1 MIKAHLRKKKL
12 KTGKLSLYIEY
23 YKGFKTLSN
32 GKIKHLRDYEYLQL
46 YLIESPKSADEKKK
60 NKEQLELAEKILS
73 IRRAEIYQGK
83 FKIQNNHKGK
93 TTFLDFFEQKKE
105 ERYETKGNYDNWDA
119 AQKHLEK
126 YCPQHTTF
134 NDVDIDF
141 IKGFKRHLDTIA
153 VTKGKKKLSQNTK
166 HTYFNKFK
174 ACLNAAFDEGY
185 LKENLIKKVKGFS
198 MGESTRE
205 YLTSDELQQLSQTP
219 CPIPLLKRAFL
230 FSALTGIR
238 WSDVNKLKWSEV
250 REEGMDGDGNLIF
263 RVVFQQKKTEGVEY
277 LYISKQARELL
288 GERHDQKERVFRGL
302 RYSAHMNLQL
312 LRWCMFAG
320 ITKHITFHSARHT
333 NAVLLLEN
341 GADIY
346 TVSKRLGHKEIRTTE
361 IYAKIIDKKMKEA
374 ANLIPKLELE
384 LDEIS

>member
-1 MIKAHLRKKKL
+1 MIKAHLRRKKL

-23 YKGFKTLSN
+23 YNGIQTLAN

-46 YLIESPKSADEKKK
+46 YLIQVPKNADEKKK
-60 NKEQLELAEKILS
+60 NKELLELAEQILA
-73 IRRAEIYQGK
+73 IRQAEIYQGK
-83 FKIQNNHKGK
+83 FKIQSNHIGK
-93 TTFLDFFEQKKE
+93 TTFLDFYKQKKE
-105 ERYETKGNYDNWDA
+105 ERYQTKENYDNWDA
-119 AQKHLEK
+119 AQKHLEQ
-126 YCPQHTTF
+126 YCPAHISF
-134 NDVDIDF
+134 NDVDVDF
-141 IKGFKRHLDTIA
+141 IKGYKKYLDTVA
-153 VTKGKKKLSQNTK
+153 VTQSRKKLSQNTK

-174 ACLNAAFDEGY
+174 ACLNAAFEEGY
-185 LKENLIKKVKGFS
+185 LKENLMKKVKGFS

-205 YLTSDELQQLSQTP
+205 YLTSDELQKLSKTD
-219 CPIPLLKRAFL
+219 CALPLLKRAFL
-230 FSALTGIR
+230 FSTLSGIR
-238 WSDVNKLKWSEV
+238 WSDINKLKWSEV
-250 REEGMDGDGNLIF
+250 REEGRDDTGNEIF
-263 RVVFQQKKTEGVEY
+263 RIVFQQKKTDGVEY
-277 LYISKQARELL
+277 LYISEQARRLL
-288 GERHDQKERVFRGL
+288 GEQKDPKDRVFKGL

-374 ANLIPKLELE
+374 ANLIPKLEL
-384 LDEIS
+384 DGV

>member
-1 MIKAHLRKKKL
+1 MKVHLRKKKL
-12 KTGKLSLYIEY
+12 KSGKTSLYIEY
-23 YKGFKTLSN
+23 YKGHTTNSK
-32 GKIKHLRDYEYLQL
+32 GKVVPLRDFEYLEL
-46 YLIESPKSADEKKK
+46 YLITSPETAAEQRK
-60 NKEQLELAEKILS
+60 NKEQLELAQQILA
-73 IRRAEIYQGK
+73 IRKAEVYQGK

-93 TTFLDFFEQKKE
+93 VSFLDFYEQKKE
-105 ERYETKGNYDNWDA
+105 ERYQTKGNYDNWDA
-119 AQKHLEK
+119 AQKHLER
-126 YCPQHTTF
+126 YCPKHMTF
-134 NDVDIDF
+134 NEVDVEF
-141 IKGFKRHLDTIA
+141 IKGFKKYLDTVA
-153 VTKGKKKLSQNTK
+153 VTKSQKKLSQNTK

-205 YLTSDELQQLSQTP
+205 YLTYDELQRLSQTL
-219 CPIPLLKRAFL
+219 CKIPLLKRAFI

-250 REEGMDGDGNLIF
+250 RDEGMDDSGNPTF
-263 RVVFQQKKTEGVEY
+263 RIVFQQKKTEGVEY
-277 LYISKQARELL
+277 LYISQQARDLL
-288 GERHDQKERVFRGL
+288 GERKDSKQRVFKGL

-312 LRWCMFAG
+312 LRWCMAAG

-374 ANLIPKLELE
+374 AYLVPNLNIE
-384 LDEIS
+384 

>member
-12 KTGKLSLYIEY
+12 KTGKQSLYIEY
-23 YKGFKTLSN
+23 YKGTQTLAN
-32 GKIKHLRDYEYLQL
+32 GKIKHLREYEYLQL
-46 YLIESPKSADEKKK
+46 YLIQNPKSADEKKK
-60 NKEQLELAEKILS
+60 NKEQLELAKQILA
-73 IRRAEIYQGK
+73 IRQAEIYQGK

-93 TTFLDFFEQKKE
+93 TTLLSFYEQKKE
-105 ERYETKGNYDNWDA
+105 ERYQTKGNYDNWDA
-119 AQKHLEK
+119 AQKHLER
-126 YCPQHTTF
+126 YCPAHITF
-134 NDVDIDF
+134 NDVDVEF
-141 IKGFKRHLDTIA
+141 IKGFRKHLDTVA
-153 VTKGKKKLSQNTK
+153 VTKSKKKLSQNTK

-205 YLTSDELQQLSQTP
+205 YLTHGELQRLSQTP
-219 CPIPLLKRAFL
+219 CKFPLLKRAFL

-238 WSDVNKLKWSEV
+238 WSDINKLKWSEV
-250 REEGMDGDGNLIF
+250 RDEGIDGSGNAIF
-263 RVVFQQKKTEGVEY
+263 RIVFQQKKTEGVEY
-277 LYISKQARELL
+277 LYISQQAKELL
-288 GERHDQKERVFRGL
+288 GKRKDSKERVFKGL

-374 ANLIPKLELE
+374 ANLVPKLEL
-384 LDEIS
+384 DGIG

>member
-1 MIKAHLRKKKL
+1 MIKVHLRKKKL

-23 YKGFKTLSN
+23 YKGIQTLAN

-46 YLIESPKSADEKKK
+46 YLISNPNSSSEKKK
-60 NKEQLELAEKILS
+60 NREQLELAEQILA
-73 IRRAEIYQGK
+73 IRKAEIYQGK
-83 FKIQNNHKGK
+83 YRIQNNHRGK
-93 TTFLDFFEQKKE
+93 TTLLDFYEMKKE
-105 ERYETKGNYDNWDA
+105 ERYQTKGNYDNWDA

-126 YCPQHTTF
+126 YCPNHITF

-141 IKGFKRHLDTIA
+141 IKGFKKYLDTVA
-153 VTKGKKKLSQNTK
+153 VTKSQKKLSQNTK

-174 ACLNAAFDEGY
+174 ACLNAAFEEGY
-185 LKENLIKKVKGFS
+185 LKENLIKKVKGFA

-205 YLTSDELQQLSQTP
+205 YLTSDELQRLSKTP
-219 CPIPLLKRAFL
+219 CKFPILKRAFL
-230 FSALTGIR
+230 FSSLTGIQ
-238 WSDVNKLKWSEV
+238 WSDINKLVWSEV
-250 REEGMDGDGNLIF
+250 RDEGKDEAGNSIF
-263 RVVFQQKKTEGVEY
+263 RIVFQQKKTEGVEY
-277 LYISKQARELL
+277 LYISKQARNLL
-288 GERHDQKERVFRGL
+288 GERGEPKDRVFRNL
-302 RYSAHMNLQL
+302 HYSAHMNLQL

-374 ANLIPKLELE
+374 ANLVPKLELDTLE
-384 LDEIS
+384 

>member
-1 MIKAHLRKKKL
+1 MKLHLKKKKL
-12 KTGKLSLYIEY
+12 KSRKLSLYIEY
-23 YKGFKTLSN
+23 YKGFKTTPE
-32 GKIKHLRDYEYLQL
+32 GKIKHIREFEYLNL
-46 YLIESPKSADEKKK
+46 YLTDDPQTSFERKK
-60 NKEQLELAEKILS
+60 NKEQLELAEQIFV
-73 IRRAEIYQGK
+73 IRKAEVLQGK
-83 FKIQNNHKGK
+83 YKIQNTHKGK
-93 TTFLDFFEQKKE
+93 TTLLDFYEMKKE

-126 YCPQHTTF
+126 YCPEHITF
-134 NDVDIDF
+134 NDVDVDF
-141 IKGFKRHLDTIA
+141 IKGFRKYLDTVA
-153 VTKGKKKLSQNTK
+153 VTKSKKRLSQNTK

-185 LKENLIKKVKGFS
+185 LKENLIKKVKGFT

-205 YLTSDELQQLSQTP
+205 YLTSDELQKLAETRCS
-219 CPIPLLKRAFL
+219 IPLLKRAFL

-250 REEGMDGDGNLIF
+250 REEGADNSGNDIY
-263 RVVFQQKKTEGVEY
+263 RIVFQQKKTDGVEY
-277 LYISKQARELL
+277 LYISEQARELL
-288 GERHDQKERVFRGL
+288 GKRQDSKARVFKGL

-374 ANLIPKLELE
+374 ANLIQKLELE
-384 LDEIS
+384 LDRVE